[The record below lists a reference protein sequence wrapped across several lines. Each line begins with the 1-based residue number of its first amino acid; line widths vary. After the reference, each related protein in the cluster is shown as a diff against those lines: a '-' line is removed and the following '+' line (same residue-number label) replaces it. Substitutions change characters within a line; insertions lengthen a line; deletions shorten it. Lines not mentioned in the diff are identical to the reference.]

1 GTMKLGTKIAMGFG
15 AMLVLTM
22 VLGAVTVINM
32 RQVSTIS
39 DSLADEYV
47 PEVRIAGELQ
57 KASLETMYEMRGYGL
72 TGEEKYLTAGNAH
85 LVEVDEHLG
94 EAKEL
99 ADNAKYLKLLGGQV
113 AEASGAVNDYKALV
127 AETEKVNSEIAEI
140 RKNLDAG
147 AAKYIKNA
155 NEFVESQYSKQRK
168 ENGDPSVSEDKRNE
182 RLMKIDLANRLLDV
196 GNDTRIRVFK
206 AQALNDVSY
215 LASAQENFP
224 KIYSILDQM
233 APVTTSAD
241 NIAQMKA
248 IREAAKQYSDAA
260 QELSTCSAKLADLG
274 AKRGAAG
281 DKVLEACANTAKA
294 GNDGAVRRTNE
305 AQTAM
310 TRTNTLII
318 IGMLA
323 ALGIGCA
330 LAFFI
335 TRSITGPINRI
346 IAGLDGASG
355 QVSSASGQIAQAS
368 QQMAEGASE
377 QAAALEETSAS
388 LQEMSAMTQRNADA
402 AKDAARIAVEMKGG
416 GDQGREAMGRMA
428 DSIQRIKQ
436 SSDET
441 AKIIKTI
448 DEIAFQTNLLA
459 LNAAVEAARAGDAGK
474 GFAVVAEEVRNLA
487 QRSAEAARE
496 TSELIQ
502 GSRER
507 ADEGVSVS
515 DEVSTILDTMVT
527 SIAKLN
533 ELVGGVA
540 ESSEEQARGIEEVN
554 GAVEQMDT
562 VTQTNAAN
570 AEESASASEELS
582 AQAAELKGMVDQM
595 VALVG
600 GSTGGRG
607 PARTWTPPHV
617 QMQKLAKA
625 PKRSARTAP
634 AHKEMSLEDEEAF
647 ANF

>member
-1 GTMKLGTKIAMGFG
+1 MKLGTKIALGFG
-15 AMLVLTM
+15 AMLMLTM
-22 VLGAVTVINM
+22 ILGGVTVVNM

-47 PEVRIAGELQ
+47 PEVRIAGDLQ

-72 TGEEKYLTAGNAH
+72 TGEDKYVNEGREH
-85 LVEVDEHLG
+85 LVEVNEHLA
-94 EAKEL
+94 EAQEL
-99 ADNAKYLKLLGGQV
+99 ADNAKFLKLLAGQV
-113 AEASGAVNDYKALV
+113 TEAKSAVAEYAKLV
-127 AETEKVNSEIAEI
+127 DETEKVNKEIDGI
-140 RKNLDAG
+140 RVALDEG
-147 AAKYIKNA
+147 ASKYIKNA
-155 NEFVESQYSKQRK
+155 NEFVESQYVKQRE
-168 ENGDPSVSEDKRNE
+168 ENGRTDLSADQRNE
-182 RLMKIDLANRLLDV
+182 RLLKIDLSNQLLDV
-196 GNDTRIRVFK
+196 GNDTRIKVFK
-206 AQALNDVSY
+206 AQALNDLSF

-224 KIYSILDQM
+224 KIYDILDRM

-241 NIAQMKA
+241 NIQQMA
-248 IREAAKQYSDAA
+248 AVRAAAKQYSDAA
-260 QELSTCSAKLADLG
+260 AALAVCDAKLADLG
-274 AKRGAAG
+274 KKRNDAGERVLAAC
-281 DKVLEACANTAKA
+281 EATAKA
-294 GNDGAVRRTNE
+294 GNEGAVRRTNE
-305 AQTAM
+305 AQSAM
-310 TRTNTLII
+310 STTNTLII

-323 ALGIGCA
+323 ALAIGSA

-346 IAGLDGASG
+346 ISGLDGASG

-388 LQEMSAMTQRNADA
+388 LQEMAAMTQRNADS
-402 AKDAARIAVEMKGG
+402 AKDAARIAVDMKSG

-507 ADEGVSVS
+507 ADEGVAVS
-515 DEVSTILDTMVT
+515 DEVSTILESMVT
-527 SIAKLN
+527 AIAKLN

-582 AQAAELKGMVDQM
+582 AQAAELKGMVEQM
-595 VALVG
+595 VNLVG
-600 GSTGGRG
+600 GSTSGSG
-607 PARTWTPPHV
+607 PAKSWTPPHLALNKLHKPAKKSAHS
-617 QMQKLAKA
+617 MQ
-625 PKRSARTAP
+625 
-634 AHKEMSLEDEEAF
+634 AHEALTEDEEAF